1 MTMSLQSNVFQ
12 PQNRASM
19 PVPAQQVQAPPPKP
33 VEPPKEKSVL
43 LIERIVKGKDE
54 NVKSDEITEEDTP
67 KVKELTKCLNE
78 IKKTESNKKIT
89 VDMVASFVAA
99 LKTNVANLPANL
111 VKMSVHSRVISRAGE
126 GEDKQL
132 MDK

>member
-1 MTMSLQSNVFQ
+1 MTMSLQSGVFQ
-12 PQNRASM
+12 PGRNAPM
-19 PVPAQQVQAPPPKP
+19 PAPVQAPPPKP

-54 NVKSDEITEEDTP
+54 NVKNDEITEEDTP

-111 VKMSVHSRVISRAGE
+111 VKMSVHSRVI
-126 GEDKQL
+126 
-132 MDK
+132 